1 MIKESKRDV
10 QIHTV
15 KNGIILSWCLVDTQV
30 PIPIPGW
37 SVLIPILTK
46 REVRNCRLRGNRL
59 LFGYALT
66 VFCRADSARPLI
78 GCLDMNIVCWRQ
90 CSDQSEARIP
100 VTARYRILAGVG
112 GPRRCRAV
120 PDLPPPIGM
129 LYLVLITSLHIYKTK
144 IHARNSNRT
153 RFPLTRQNLTVPF
166 SNSHLLLIPLYSS
179 WKLLIYSFPP
189 PWIVISRE
197 PPWIGLISVSI

>member
-1 MIKESKRDV
+1 MGWSPLKIVKMVYTPLKSRDPPLRMFLTPSLYRVKWIHTELYRVMNCDKESKRDV

-66 VFCRADSARPLI
+66 VFCHADSARPLI
-78 GCLDMNIVCWRQ
+78 GCLDMNIMCWRQ

-100 VTARYRILAGVG
+100 VTARYGILAGVSY
-112 GPRRCRAV
+112 
-120 PDLPPPIGM
+120 LLFFIM
-129 LYLVLITSLHIYKTK
+129 LFRSSANVVQYPCK
-144 IHARNSNRT
+144 I
-153 RFPLTRQNLTVPF
+153 FF
-166 SNSHLLLIPLYSS
+166 
-179 WKLLIYSFPP
+179 
-189 PWIVISRE
+189 
-197 PPWIGLISVSI
+197 